1 MSSAPVAVTGVCVRP
16 RPICL
21 DQAR

>member
-16 RPICL
+16 GPICL
-21 DQAR
+21 DQAG